1 MQDKELEIRSQ
12 FLDEAQEYLD
22 ALDTAVLGL
31 ADQQLDTAKINAA
44 LRAAHSIKGGAGMM
58 GFQLLSQLAHRLEDF
73 LKVLKIDKSI
83 ILTATLENL
92 FLSAIA
98 SLRQV
103 IDYDRDTVGSG
114 HSAIAAN
121 QVALDIEPIF
131 DQLHEHLGDP
141 QEETAGS
148 ILSSE
153 EGQDIIPLLFE
164 TEVEGCLE
172 RLESVLATPDQ
183 PCLAEEVQILAQEL
197 GGLGEMLQLTAFARL
212 CQSVEQ
218 GLETG
223 EPIAIAQAAL
233 TAWRRAQAVV
243 LIGQYDSIPE
253 SIDLPAGSTFLAD
266 HSEDVTLS
274 PELEGD
280 ISFDDF
286 AAMTEVVFPSIAEPI
301 AVDVAT
307 GLGDIDWMT
316 SESVVAEVAGSETT
330 DWVSAAL
337 SSEELALDD
346 FGFTESQPTTEEP
359 VVPAEPQV
367 APDFKVQEK
376 APIEED
382 SDATVRVPVRQLNL
396 LNDLFGELTIDR
408 NGLDLY
414 IKRLRNLAQGLR
426 ERISNL
432 DEVNADLRTSYDRV
446 TISDQGQRPLFG
458 SSNGGSNLAIQTTP
472 AKPGFDALELD
483 RYNDL
488 HLLSQQVMETIVQLQ
503 ETAEDIELTLDDTE
517 QSNRNLTKTSRQLQS
532 GLSQLRMRPLSDIL
546 DRFPRAIREWSLQYN
561 KRVRLNIVG
570 GNTLV
575 DRNVLETLNDPLMHI
590 LRNAFDHGIEDPMN
604 RSTQGKSPEG
614 VIEIRADHQ
623 GNRTIIKIQDDGKGI
638 PIDKIRDRAAQMGLD
653 PVLLAAARDE
663 ELLSLIFEPGFTTQD
678 KVTSLSGRG
687 VGMDVVRSNLKQIRG
702 DVSVDTQPGQGT
714 TFTLSVPFTLSTVRI
729 LLVECY
735 GMLLAFPTEVVVEMF
750 LLHADRVIQT
760 AGSEVVNWQNQMVQL
775 VRLQK
780 WFRFNCPRP
789 PHGFETPPT
798 ISSPSVVIVQQ
809 SDQLF
814 GIQIDR
820 CWGEQ
825 EATLRRVEGNLTLP
839 AGFSSCTILGDGRVI
854 PLVSVGEL
862 LRWVVSCERS
872 GADPVSSYR
881 MSAQQ
886 HFSLAASSV
895 PTILV
900 VDDSINVR
908 RFLALTLERAGYRVE
923 QAKDGQDAL
932 ERLENGLAVQAII
945 CDIEMPRLD
954 GFGFLARAKNAPDL
968 KQVPVVMLTSRS
980 GEKHRKL
987 AESLGA
993 SAYFSKP
1000 YNEQVLLRSI
1010 EQMVS
1015 TTTKL

>member
-12 FLDEAQEYLD
+12 FLDEAQDYLD
-22 ALDTAVLGL
+22 ALDAAVLDI
-31 ADQQLDTAKINAA
+31 ADQQIDAAKVNAA

-58 GFQLLSQLAHRLEDF
+58 GFHVLSDLAHRLEDSF
-73 LKVLKIDKSI
+73 KVLKVDRSI
-83 ILTATLENL
+83 IPTTRLENL
-92 FLSAIA
+92 LLSAIA
-98 SLRQV
+98 GLRQV
-103 IDYDRDTVGSG
+103 ADYDREMLGSG
-114 HSAIAAN
+114 QTATSAD

-131 DQLHEHLGDP
+131 DQLHEQLGEP

-148 ILSSE
+148 ILSPE

-172 RLESVLATPDQ
+172 RLEGVLANPNQ
-183 PCLAEEVQILAQEL
+183 PCLAEEVKILAQEL
-197 GGLGEMLQLTAFARL
+197 GGLGEMLQLPAFSRL
-212 CQSVEQ
+212 CLSVEQ
-218 GLETG
+218 ALET
-223 EPIAIAQAAL
+223 EDPMAIAQAAL
-233 TAWRRAQAVV
+233 NSWRRAQAVV
-243 LIGQYDSIPE
+243 LIGQYDSIPDSLE
-253 SIDLPAGSTFLAD
+253 LGSGRTFAPNIAD
-266 HSEDVTLS
+266 QEVTLS

-286 AAMTEVVFPSIAEPI
+286 AALTDNPFPGITEPV
-301 AVDVAT
+301 AVDT
-307 GLGDIDWMT
+307 TESNEDWF
-316 SESVVAEVAGSETT
+316 TT
-330 DWVSAAL
+330 AL
-337 SSEELALDD
+337 SSDEVAVDD
-346 FGFTESQPTTEEP
+346 FGFTETPSVVEEP
-359 VVPAEPQV
+359 VAADEPKVGTGFKLKDDPAP
-367 APDFKVQEK
+367 
-376 APIEED
+376 EED
-382 SDATVRVPVRQLNL
+382 LDATVRVPVRQLNV

-414 IKRLRNLAQGLR
+414 IKRLRNLAQILR
-426 ERISNL
+426 DRITNL
-432 DEVNADLRTSYDRV
+432 DEVNANLRTTYDKV
-446 TISDQGQRPLFG
+446 AISTQGSRSLLGNG
-458 SSNGGSNLAIQTTP
+458 STNGSIDGSTNSQSSAIVPSGRT
-472 AKPGFDALELD
+472 GFDTLEMD
-483 RYNDL
+483 QYGDL

-503 ETAEDIELTLDDTE
+503 ETAEDIDLTLDDTD

-532 GLSQLRMRPLSDIL
+532 GLSQLRMRPLSDVL
-546 DRFPRAIREWSLQYN
+546 DRFPRAVREWSLQYN
-561 KRVRLNIVG
+561 KRVRLNVVG

-590 LRNAFDHGIEDPMN
+590 LRNAFDHGIEDPMR
-604 RSTQGKSPEG
+604 RSAEGKSPEG
-614 VIEIRADHQ
+614 VIEIRAEHQ
-623 GNRTIIKIQDDGKGI
+623 GNRTVIKIQDDGKGI

-678 KVTSLSGRG
+678 QVTALSGRG

-702 DVSVDTQPGQGT
+702 DVAVDTRAGLGT
-714 TFTLSVPFTLSTVRI
+714 TFTLSVPFTLSTLRI

-750 LLHADRVIQT
+750 LMQSDRVIQT

-798 ISSPSVVIVQQ
+798 ISSPSVVIVNQNE
-809 SDQLF
+809 QLF

-825 EATLRRVEGNLTLP
+825 EVTLRRVESNLTLP

-862 LRWVVSCERS
+862 LRWVTSCERS
-872 GADPVSSYR
+872 GVDPVASYR
-881 MSAQQ
+881 MTAQQ

-932 ERLENGLAVQAII
+932 ERLENGLSVQAII

-954 GFGFLARAKNAPDL
+954 GFGFLARAKNTPDL

-1000 YNEQVLLRSI
+1000 YNEQILLRSI

-1015 TTTKL
+1015 TTTKV